1 MGVGQTVLRTDSVR
15 VKLAPEMLAR
25 VEKLADDFGMPTATL
40 CAFAVASWV
49 RTTEQQAQLAR
60 MAVLD
65 ASRRVGDNLQM
76 SDDQMEKIF
85 GPMVAQIAQ
94 QLSTVD
100 CEPTNKVGK

>member
-1 MGVGQTVLRTDSVR
+1 MGIGQTVLRTDAVR

-49 RTTEQQAQLAR
+49 RTTEQQASLAR

-65 ASRRVGDNLQM
+65 ASRRAGENLQM
-76 SDDQMEKIF
+76 SDAQMEKVF

-94 QLSTVD
+94 QLSSVD
-100 CEPTNKVGK
+100 REPPAEGGK